1 MPYSMVDTVK
11 VPDEVGTYILSWRW
25 VRVPN
30 PQSWA
35 GSGVLSAAVLLTE
48 RAWLWQDCEQTP
60 QVWNSCA
67 DLVIV

>member
-35 GSGVLSAAVLLTE
+35 GSGVLSAV
-48 RAWLWQDCEQTP
+48 C
-60 QVWNSCA
+60 
-67 DLVIV
+67 